1 MRQPLL
7 KPVTLVAAILT
18 GLQSACR
25 IFYLFRELNT
35 VLDSEYLTITDW
47 LTESLIPT
55 LAWVCISLFFF
66 ILYFKQKKL

>member
-18 GLQSACR
+18 GLQSVCS
-25 IFYLFRELNT
+25 IFDISQNLNLIH
-35 VLDSEYLTITDW
+35 VSITDW
-47 LTESLIPT
+47 LRYGLIPT
-55 LAWVCISLFFF
+55 LAWVSISLFFF